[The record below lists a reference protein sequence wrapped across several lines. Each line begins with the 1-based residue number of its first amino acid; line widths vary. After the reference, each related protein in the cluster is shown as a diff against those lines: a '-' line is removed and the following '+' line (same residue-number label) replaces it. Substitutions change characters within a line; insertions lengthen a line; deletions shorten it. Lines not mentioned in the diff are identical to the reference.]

1 MADPEPT
8 QPAAAK
14 RRPKTKSERRGIAI
28 VAALAVTETTSFG
41 VVYYGFGT
49 LLPATQKALGYS
61 KVQLSGAFS
70 LALLLSGLVGLVVGR
85 HLDTHDP
92 RPVLTSGSVLATL
105 GTVLWSR
112 ANSLPT
118 YYLAWTIIGVS
129 MGMILYEPAFV
140 VVTQWFRGKER
151 RQALTAVTLLAGLA
165 STIFVPLQERLL
177 EHYGWRTALQI
188 MAVILGGITIPL
200 HAFVIKRAPGFEHE
214 EETVD
219 SVVHLTRGEAV
230 GDRRFRY
237 LLAANVALAMTFSA
251 MVAHQ
256 ISFLEER
263 HWTPAAAAVATGA
276 IGLWQ
281 VGGRAVFAPFS
292 SRTRSQTVTT
302 LTYAAQFVGL
312 VLLLFSA
319 ARPTVAVYVALAGIS
334 RGMFTLVRAT
344 LIAELFGTKN
354 YGSISSVVAMA
365 TAASQAVGPLVG
377 GALETAW
384 GSYGLM
390 IAVMAGLAGVATVL
404 AAQIERVPT
413 GEVAPGLG

>member
-1 MADPEPT
+1 MTEPGT
-8 QPAAAK
+8 GVP
-14 RRPKTKSERRGIAI
+14 TTTTGSDRRGIAI

-70 LALLLSGLVGLVVGR
+70 LALLLSGLVGLQVGR
-85 HLDTHDP
+85 HLDRHDP
-92 RPVLTSGSVLATL
+92 RPVLTVGSVAATL
-105 GTVLWSR
+105 GTLLWSR
-112 ANSLPT
+112 ASSLPS
-118 YYLAWTIIGVS
+118 YYLAWTIIGLS

-140 VVTQWFRGKER
+140 VVTQWFRGKAR

-165 STIFVPLQERLL
+165 STIFVPLQEMLVDR
-177 EHYGWRTALQI
+177 YGWRTALQI
-188 MAVILGGITIPL
+188 MAVVLGVVTIPL
-200 HAFVIKRAPGFEHE
+200 HALVIKPAPGFEADE
-214 EETVD
+214 DAGRAVN
-219 SVVHLTRGEAV
+219 LTRAEAV
-230 GDRRFRY
+230 VDRRFQFM
-237 LLAANVALAMTFSA
+237 LAANVAIAMTFSA

-312 VLLLFSA
+312 VLLLFSS
-319 ARPTVAVYVALAGIS
+319 ARPTVAVYVALTGVS

-354 YGSISSVVAMA
+354 YGAISSVIAMA
-365 TAASQAVGPLVG
+365 TSTSQAVGPLVG

-390 IAVMAGLAGVATVL
+390 IAVLAGIAGVATVL
-404 AAQIERVPT
+404 AAQIERTPKR
-413 GEVAPGLG
+413 LGAVT